1 MKVIL
6 KEYVYK
12 HGVAGDVVTVA
23 DGFARNYLIPR
34 GLAIKATPGALR
46 ENQHLIKQAAQR
58 REELRSMEHEAAQ
71 KIHGVELVFGVKA
84 GKNRKLYGSINTRDI
99 AQALLEKTGVDIN
112 RRRISERPL
121 RELGVHEVPVR
132 IAAHVSPV
140 LRIVVI
146 REEEVAPY
154 LAGQQIA
161 SLAEE
166 QVFEVIEE
174 EEAIEAGEAADLE
187 PVGEAEQP
195 SEPVE

>member
-46 ENQHLIKQAAQR
+46 ENQHLIKQATQR
-58 REELRSMEHEAAQ
+58 REELRSLEHEAAQ

-84 GKNRKLYGSINTRDI
+84 GKNRKLYGSITTRDI

-140 LRIVVI
+140 LRVVVI
-146 REEEVAPY
+146 REEELPAY
-154 LAGQQIA
+154 LAGQRVA

-174 EEAIEAGEAADLE
+174 EETLEAGEAADLE
-187 PVGEAEQP
+187 PAGEAEQP
-195 SEPVE
+195 GEPAE

>member
-6 KEYVYK
+6 REYVYK
-12 HGVAGDVVTVA
+12 HGVAGDVITVA

-46 ENQHLIKQAAQR
+46 ENQHLIKQSTKH

-84 GKNRKLYGSINTRDI
+84 GKNRKLYGAITTRDI

-112 RRRISERPL
+112 RRRISERPI

-140 LRIVVI
+140 LQVVVI
-146 REEEVAPY
+146 REEEVPLY
-154 LAGQQIA
+154 LAGQPVE
-161 SLAEE
+161 SLTETQGYE
-166 QVFEVIEE
+166 LV
-174 EEAIEAGEAADLE
+174 EADKSGEAQPAGEAEE
-187 PVGEAEQP
+187 PGEA
-195 SEPVE
+195 VE

>member
-58 REELRSMEHEAAQ
+58 REELHNMEHEAAQ

-84 GKNRKLYGSINTRDI
+84 GKNRKLYGSITTRDI

-132 IAAHVSPV
+132 IAAHVSPM

-195 SEPVE
+195 GEPVE

>member
-46 ENQHLIKQAAQR
+46 ENQHLIKQATQR
-58 REELRSMEHEAAQ
+58 REELRSLEHEAAQ

-84 GKNRKLYGSINTRDI
+84 GKNRKLYGSITTRDI

-140 LRIVVI
+140 LRVVVI
-146 REEEVAPY
+146 REEELPAY
-154 LAGQQIA
+154 LAGQQVA

-174 EEAIEAGEAADLE
+174 EETLEAGEAADLE
-187 PVGEAEQP
+187 PAGEAEQP
-195 SEPVE
+195 GEPAE